1 MRYFA
6 ITVTAFANWLFVW
19 QIGCFVIGVSQGDK
33 ILPRSSFEAQFG
45 PLWWMGMS
53 IAVIVIL
60 AVIGASPLN
69 EWFSRLFFPMR
80 RLVKREKERLQP
92 LMQEIMRRY
101 RQRTGKNK
109 KVKLYIIDDP
119 IPQAQALGHSTLILT
134 QGLLASDDDQI
145 AAVIGHELGHLY
157 HGDSALLMAMRG
169 INLLARIFGGIV
181 AIFMADEPPKK
192 RKKDDN
198 DDSEGAISGF
208 ILMALLPFMLLA
220 GVSKMIEGIAW
231 FIVSLNSRRVEFR
244 ADRFSAELGYAAG
257 LREFFEDISQ
267 IEYRPRYGF
276 MVMYTNSH
284 PPIANRLEQLEKFM
298 EKKGQL

>member
-1 MRYFA
+1 MRYLA
-6 ITVTAFANWLFVW
+6 IAVTAFANWLFIW
-19 QIGCFVIGVSQGDK
+19 LAGFFFIAVSQGNK
-33 ILPRSSFEAQFG
+33 ILPRSPFEARFG
-45 PLWWMGMS
+45 PLWWFSMS
-53 IAVIVIL
+53 IAIIVIL

-109 KVKLYIIDDP
+109 KIKLYIIDDP
-119 IPQAQALGHSTLILT
+119 IPQAQAMGHSTLILT
-134 QGLLASDDDQI
+134 QGLLASGDDQV

-169 INLLARIFGGIV
+169 INLLARIFGGFV
-181 AIFMADEPPKK
+181 AIFMADTPQKK
-192 RKKDDN
+192 RKKDDD
-198 DDSEGAISGF
+198 DDSEGTVGAF
-208 ILMALLPFMLLA
+208 IMLALLPFILFSLISR
-220 GVSKMIEGIAW
+220 VIEAIAW
-231 FIVSLNSRRVEFR
+231 FIVSLNSRYVEFR

-257 LREFFEDISQ
+257 LRDFFEDISQ

-284 PPIANRLEQLEKFM
+284 PPIAIRLEQIEKFM